1 MKNTENKGK
10 IYLIGAG
17 PGDPGLITLKGLQCI
32 QSADVIVYDYL
43 ASPRLMRHARPDAE
57 KIYVGKM
64 GGNHTLSQ
72 EGINNLLVEKG
83 KLGLKVARLK
93 GGDPFV
99 FGRGG
104 EEAQVLKNAGIAFE
118 IVPGVTSAVAAP
130 AYAGIP
136 ITHRDHTTS
145 VTFVTGHEDPTKAQS
160 TINWNA
166 LVTGTV
172 VFFMGVKNLPV
183 IVENLL
189 KVGRSPETPAALIR
203 WGTTAKQKTVTG
215 TLSDIREVAEK
226 AKIAAPAIIVVG
238 EVVKLRDELAW
249 FENAPLFGKRIA
261 VTRSREQASALVER
275 LSELGADCIECPTI
289 KIEPVKD
296 NSRLESAI
304 KNLKNYDWLIFTSVN
319 GVACFFDTLFDAGFD
334 SRAIGGL
341 KTAVIGPATQEKLLS
356 FGIKADVVPESYVA
370 ESVIEAFKSE
380 DVKGKKFLL
389 PRARDARSVLPEQL
403 VKMGGDVDEIITYE
417 AVEDKSAALEIV
429 SMLEKCEIDMI
440 TFTSSSTV
448 TNFAKMLPE
457 GRLSE
462 LMKDVRIASI
472 GPITSET
479 ASGLGLKPDIEAEV
493 YTIPGLCDAILKYYS
508 AERS

>member
-32 QSADVIVYDYL
+32 EKADVVVYDYL

-72 EGINNLLVEKG
+72 DGINSLLVEKG
-83 KLGLKVARLK
+83 RLGLKVARLK

-104 EEAQVLKNAGIAFE
+104 EEAQVLRKEGIDFE

-160 TINWNA
+160 TINWNS
-166 LVTGTV
+166 LVSGTV
-172 VFFMGVKNLPV
+172 VFFMGVKNLAM
-183 IVENLL
+183 IVENLI

-203 WGTTAKQKTVTG
+203 WGTTTKQKTVTG
-215 TLSDIREVAEK
+215 TLSNIKEVADK
-226 AKIAAPAIIVVG
+226 AGITAPAIIVVG
-238 EVVKLRDELAW
+238 EVVTLREELAW
-249 FENAPLFGKRIA
+249 FENAPLYGKRIA
-261 VTRSREQASALVER
+261 VTRSREQASSLVES
-275 LSELGADCIECPTI
+275 LSELGADCVECPTI
-289 KIEPVKD
+289 KIIPAED
-296 NSRLESAI
+296 NSRLESAV
-304 KNLKNYDWLIFTSVN
+304 KSLKTYDWLIFTSVN
-319 GVACFFDTLFDAGFD
+319 GVAYFFETLFKSGLD
-334 SRAIGGL
+334 SRALGGL
-341 KTAVIGPATQEKLLS
+341 KTAVIGPATKEKLLS
-356 FGIKADVVPESYVA
+356 FGINADVVPESYVA

-380 DVKGKKFLL
+380 EVKGKKFLL
-389 PRARDARSVLPEQL
+389 PRAKDARSVLPEQL
-403 VKMGGDVDEIITYE
+403 TVMGGIVDEIITYE
-417 AVEDKSAALEIV
+417 AVEDTDKSSEIC
-429 SMLEKCEIDMI
+429 SLLEKGEIDMV

-448 TNFAKMLPE
+448 TNFVKALPN
-457 GRLSE
+457 GRLAE
-462 LMKDVRIASI
+462 LMKDVKVASI

-479 ASGLGLKPDIEAEV
+479 AKKLGLEVDIEAETF
-493 YTIPGLCDAILKYYS
+493 TIPGLCEAILKYS
-508 AERS
+508 CE

>member
-1 MKNTENKGK
+1 MKNNKNTGK

-17 PGDPGLITLKGLQCI
+17 PGDPGLITVKGLQCI
-32 QSADVIVYDYL
+32 QEADVIVYDYL
-43 ASPRLMRHARPDAE
+43 ASPRLMRHARKDAE

-72 EGINNLLVEKG
+72 DGINNLLVEKG
-83 KLGLKVARLK
+83 KSGLKVARLK

-104 EEAQVLKNAGIAFE
+104 EEAQILKKAGVAFE

-160 TINWNA
+160 TINWNS

-172 VFFMGVKNLPV
+172 VFFMGVKNLAM
-183 IVENLL
+183 IVENLV
-189 KVGRSPETPAALIR
+189 KAGRSPETPTALIR

-215 TLSDIREVAEK
+215 ILSNIKEVADK
-226 AKIAAPAIIVVG
+226 AGITAPALIVVG
-238 EVVKLRDELAW
+238 EVVTLREELAW
-249 FENAPLFGKRIA
+249 FETAPLFGKRIA
-261 VTRSREQASALVER
+261 VTRSREQASALVEK
-275 LSELGADCIECPTI
+275 LSELGADCVECPTI
-289 KIEPVKD
+289 KIVPVKD
-296 NSRLESAI
+296 HSKLEAAI
-304 KNLKNYDWLIFTSVN
+304 KNLKSYDWLIFTSVN
-319 GVACFFDTLFDAGFD
+319 GVAFFFDTLFNLGLD
-334 SRAIGGL
+334 SRALGGL
-341 KTAVIGPATQEKLLS
+341 KTAVIGPATHEKLLS
-356 FGIKADVVPESYVA
+356 FGVNADVIPESYVA

-389 PRARDARSVLPEQL
+389 PRAKDARSVLPVQL
-403 VKMGGDVDEIITYE
+403 TEMGGIVDEIITYE
-417 AVEDKSAALEIV
+417 AVEDTEQSAEITKLLERG
-429 SMLEKCEIDMI
+429 EIDMM

-448 TNFAKMLPE
+448 SNFVKNIPE
-457 GRLSE
+457 GRLAE
-462 LMKDVRIASI
+462 LMKNVKIASI

-479 ASGLGLKPDIEAEV
+479 AQSLGLEIDIEADV
-493 YTIPGLCDAILKYYS
+493 FTIPGLCDAILKFYG
-508 AERS
+508 E

>member
-1 MKNTENKGK
+1 MKNTEKKGK

-32 QSADVIVYDYL
+32 QSADVIIYDYL

-83 KLGLKVARLK
+83 RLGLEVARLK

-104 EEAQVLKNAGIAFE
+104 EEAQVLKKAGVAFE

-145 VTFVTGHEDPTKAQS
+145 VTFVTGHEDPSKARS

-189 KVGRSPETPAALIR
+189 EAGRSAETPAALIR
-203 WGTTAKQKTVTG
+203 WGTTPRQRTVTG
-215 TLSDIREVAEK
+215 TLSDIGEIAEK
-226 AKIAAPAIIVVG
+226 ARITAPAIIIVG
-238 EVVKLRDELAW
+238 EVVKLREELAW

-289 KIEPVKD
+289 RIEPVKD

-304 KNLKNYDWLIFTSVN
+304 KNLKSYDWLIFTSVN
-319 GVACFFDTLFDAGFD
+319 GVVCFFDTLFKAGFD
-334 SRAIGGL
+334 SRALGGL
-341 KTAVIGPATQEKLLS
+341 KTAVIGPATCEKLFS

-370 ESVIEAFKSE
+370 ESVIEAFRSE
-380 DVKGKKFLL
+380 DVKGKRFLL

-403 VKMGGDVDEIITYE
+403 VEMGGTVDEIITYE
-417 AVEDKSAALEIV
+417 AVEDKSGASEII
-429 SMLEKCEIDMI
+429 SMLEKSEIDMV

-448 TNFAKMLPE
+448 TNFAKMFSE
-457 GRLSE
+457 GRFEE
-462 LMKDVRIASI
+462 LMRDVKIASI
-472 GPITSET
+472 GPITSDT
-479 ASGLGLKPDIEAEV
+479 AVTLGLEVDIEADV
-493 YTIPGLCDAILKYYS
+493 YTIPGLCDAILKYYG
-508 AERS
+508 E